1 VLEYLVEPN
10 RPQPGQKGI
19 STMKE
24 RRSFA
29 PEFKRRVVEESLSGL
44 STPAQVVRKHGISW
58 GLLSHWKKRYGL
70 GKLGNPPRYELA
82 YKERIKELECMV
94 GRLTMDNDFL
104 KNAIS
109 ATIEQTRKRESLLP
123 VPLPDTAAASKG
135 GAKC

>member
-1 VLEYLVEPN
+1 
-10 RPQPGQKGI
+10 
-19 STMKE
+19 MKD
-24 RRSFA
+24 RRSFT

-44 STPAQVVRKHGISW
+44 STPAQIIRKYSISW
-58 GLLSHWKKRYGL
+58 GLLYRWKKRYGL

-123 VPLPDTAAASKG
+123 TPLPETTAASKG